1 MISLYPS
8 GKSSDW
14 KKDRKVFTVHS
25 AYSSVLN
32 LAGEDGRRYSLITDG
47 HDFQPRSALI
57 EAFPDLKASE
67 SVSVIL
73 EDVGIS
79 YDPTIVREKVNPLW
93 RGLWL
98 EWLDFLEEDM
108 LCCLLPFVADPGQ
121 MLGLGPGSTPA
132 GDDFIAG
139 FATALGW
146 SESEASW
153 NSGEFTA
160 ILERVDSCTTWFSGE
175 MVKDAVDGM
184 IWLRGQQLCKAL
196 AGGSSSEALTAV
208 GQIYGS
214 GHLSGRAWLAG
225 FSAGLERS
233 LSHSVPK
240 RNGGQFS

>member
-8 GKSSDW
+8 GRSSDW

-32 LAGEDGRRYSLITDG
+32 LAGGDGRRYSLITDG

-57 EAFPDLKASE
+57 EAFPDLKTCE

-73 EDVGIS
+73 EDVEVS

-98 EWLDFLEEDM
+98 EWLHFLEEDM
-108 LCCLLPFVADPGQ
+108 LCCLLPFVTDPGQ
-121 MLGLGPGSTPA
+121 MLGIGPGSTPA

-139 FATALGW
+139 FATALGCSK
-146 SESEASW
+146 SEVSYGP
-153 NSGEFTA
+153 GEFKKT
-160 ILERVDSCTTWFSGE
+160 LEKVDSCTTWFSGE
-175 MVKDAVDGM
+175 MIKDAMNGLV
-184 IWLRGQQLCKAL
+184 WLRGQQLCKAL
-196 AGGSSSEALTAV
+196 AGDSSSEMLTAV
-208 GQIYGS
+208 GQIYGW

-240 RNGGQFS
+240 RNGGQIS